1 MPVFSIVPL
10 GHPCRF
16 PFPYFFLFSSFFR
29 SLLSFSVFPFL
40 FVLSFRR
47 AVFPFVSCIAF
58 FAFRFASLLSLVTD
72 SVLNNYILFRL
83 GAIPPR
89 AACESE
95 VCVFPLRAVFVLVFL
110 LLICFFFL
118 LFLPFFLFRFWT
130 SFVSSCLVLVGTIM
144 LSPRFRFLLRLV
156 YHIIYICM
164 YLDTYVRWLHAFFC
178 LRYTICF
185 SYCVYYLLFLFVF
198 LLR

>member
-1 MPVFSIVPL
+1 MTEVVSIMPPGDPRLFSFSI
-10 GHPCRF
+10 
-16 PFPYFFLFSSFFR
+16 YSSLVL
-29 SLLSFSVFPFL
+29 SLLTFPVFPFL

-144 LSPRFRFLLRLV
+144 LSPRFRFLLPLV
-156 YHIIYICM
+156 
-164 YLDTYVRWLHAFFC
+164 
-178 LRYTICF
+178 
-185 SYCVYYLLFLFVF
+185 
-198 LLR
+198 